1 MDQQFLERSRA
12 PWQSP
17 DRVPAVQLE
26 QRLLIQQLQGRL
38 FLEGLFLEELFL
50 ERLLVIL
57 IRSAR
62 CF

>member
-1 MDQQFLERSRA
+1 M
-12 PWQSP
+12 
-17 DRVPAVQLE
+17 PAVQLE